1 MAPGAPDTEQLVEQ
15 AAGGD
20 EAARQQILVRYRAR
34 LRRMIAVRI
43 DRRLAARVDPSALV
57 QEALA
62 DAAQALSDYLRR
74 RPLPFYPWL
83 RQFAWERLLKLH
95 RHHIHTRKRCV
106 DREQQWA
113 LPLTDGSVM
122 ELAGRLVAS
131 GTSPSRRL
139 IRDELRDRLRAALAR
154 LPERDREVLVLR
166 HLEQLSTTEVAGVL
180 GLSVGAVMTR
190 HTRALERLRNL
201 LDDEDREHFS

>member
-1 MAPGAPDTEQLVEQ
+1 MVTMAPGAPDTEQLIEQ

-20 EAARQQILVRYRAR
+20 EAARQQLLVRYRAR

-43 DRRLAARVDPSALV
+43 DRRLAARVDPSDLV

-83 RQFAWERLLKLH
+83 RQFAWERLLKMH
-95 RHHIHTRKRCV
+95 RRHIHAQRRSIV
-106 DREQQWA
+106 REEQPEM
-113 LPLTDGSVM
+113 PLSNESVRQ
-122 ELAGRLVAS
+122 LAHQLLAR

-139 IRDELRDRLRAALAR
+139 IRQEQ
-154 LPERDREVLVLR
+154 REQVR
-166 HLEQLSTTEVAGVL
+166 
-180 GLSVGAVMTR
+180 
-190 HTRALERLRNL
+190 
-201 LDDEDREHFS
+201 